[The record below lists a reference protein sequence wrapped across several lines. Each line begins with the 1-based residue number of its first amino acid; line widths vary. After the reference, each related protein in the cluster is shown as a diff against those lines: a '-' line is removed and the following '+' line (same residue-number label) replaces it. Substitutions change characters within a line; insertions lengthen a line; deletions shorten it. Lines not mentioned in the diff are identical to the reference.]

1 MSGIDQDAS
10 AELQAMPLGP
20 NILGKEWIFWNS
32 RLLCTETF
40 MTGARG
46 GHSSG
51 QELGACTQ
59 GEAEGAGHIQPGEKR
74 V

>member
-1 MSGIDQDAS
+1 
-10 AELQAMPLGP
+10 
-20 NILGKEWIFWNS
+20 
-32 RLLCTETF
+32 

-46 GHSSG
+46 GHRSG

-59 GEAEGAGHIQPGEKR
+59 GEAVGAGYFQAGEKR